1 MNDLTYTRVGDYYIP
16 NLTLGNMPDKPIGQ
30 YGRMRRQYLEEHQP
44 ITYAIM
50 SLNGTLFTHLAEIDE
65 TAERR
70 LGILMPQLAKS
81 AGATEALKA
90 SNPMRWVGLMSAC
103 KAQAEEI
110 IFTELIYEEES
121 K

>member
-16 NLTLGNMPDKPIGQ
+16 NLTLGNMPDKPIGK

-50 SLNGTLFTHLAEIDE
+50 SLNGTLFTHLAEIDK

-90 SNPMRWVGLMSAC
+90 INPMRWVGLMSAC